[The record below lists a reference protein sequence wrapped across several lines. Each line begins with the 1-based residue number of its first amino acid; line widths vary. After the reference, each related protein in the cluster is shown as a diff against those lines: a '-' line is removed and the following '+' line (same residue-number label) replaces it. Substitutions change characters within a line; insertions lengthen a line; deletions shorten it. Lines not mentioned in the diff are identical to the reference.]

1 MTSALDALAQLK
13 AGNLRF
19 CTDAQERD
27 SSLSSL
33 ARSELAKG
41 QAPCAVVL
49 GCADSRV
56 APELIFDQDV
66 GDLFTVRIA
75 GHVVAAPVL
84 ESVELAVEQLGAKLI
99 VVLGHT
105 GCAAVRATL
114 AEVQSPG
121 TPAAEKLSAVIHHI
135 KPPVEAIISL
145 SPKRPFTEAEQDALM
160 HASVRA
166 NIRHSSDQLRQD
178 SGVISPL
185 VESGEV
191 LVVGAEYSL
200 ETGAVEF
207 IEGLTD

>member
-1 MTSALDALAQLK
+1 MSTASETLARLKEGNARFCACANKAGIESAARAALA
-13 AGNLRF
+13 
-19 CTDAQERD
+19 D
-27 SSLSSL
+27 
-33 ARSELAKG
+33 G
-41 QAPCAVVL
+41 QSPSAVIL

-56 APELIFDQDV
+56 APELLFDQNL
-66 GDLFTVRIA
+66 GELFTVRVA

-84 ESVELAVEQLGAKLI
+84 ESVELAVEQLGAKLV

-121 TPAAEKLSAVIHHI
+121 TPVAEKLSAVIHHI
-135 KPPVEAIISL
+135 KPPVEAIIAM
-145 SPKRPFTEAEQDALM
+145 SPKRSFTEAEQGALM
-160 HASVRA
+160 HASVRG

-178 SGVISPL
+178 SAVISAL

-200 ETGAVEF
+200 ETGVVEF
-207 IEGLTD
+207 IDGLPD

>member
-1 MTSALDALAQLK
+1 MTSALDALARLK

-19 CTDAQERD
+19 STDAQERGA
-27 SSLSSL
+27 SLSST

-41 QAPCAVVL
+41 QAPFAVVL
-49 GCADSRV
+49 GCSDSRV
-56 APELIFDQDV
+56 TPELLFDQDL
-66 GDLFTVRIA
+66 GELFTVRVA

-84 ESVELAVEQLGAKLI
+84 ESVEFAVEQLGAKLV

-105 GCAAVRATL
+105 GCAAVSATL
-114 AEVQSPG
+114 AEVQTPG

-135 KPPVEAIISL
+135 KPPVEAVISL
-145 SPKRPFTEAEQDALM
+145 SPKRPFTEAEQGALM

-166 NIRHSSDQLRQD
+166 NIRHSACQLRED
-178 SGVISPL
+178 SAVISAL

-200 ETGAVEF
+200 ETGVVEF
-207 IEGLTD
+207 IDGLPD

>member
-1 MTSALDALAQLK
+1 MSTASETLARLKEGNARFCACANKAGIESAARAALA
-13 AGNLRF
+13 
-19 CTDAQERD
+19 D
-27 SSLSSL
+27 
-33 ARSELAKG
+33 G
-41 QAPCAVVL
+41 QSPSAVIL

-56 APELIFDQDV
+56 SPELAFDQV
-66 GDLFTVRIA
+66 LGELFVVRVA
-75 GHVVAAPVL
+75 GHVVAAAAL
-84 ESVELAVEQLGAKLI
+84 ESVELAVEQLGAKLV

-135 KPPVEAIISL
+135 KPPVEAVFSL
-145 SPKRPFTEAEQDALM
+145 RPEADQAAMMQE
-160 HASVRA
+160 SVRA
-166 NIRHSSDQLRQD
+166 NIRHAAGQLRED
-178 SGVISPL
+178 SAVISAL

-207 IEGLTD
+207 IDGLPD

>member
-1 MTSALDALAQLK
+1 MSTASETLARLKEGNARFCACANKAGIESAARAALA
-13 AGNLRF
+13 
-19 CTDAQERD
+19 D
-27 SSLSSL
+27 
-33 ARSELAKG
+33 G
-41 QAPCAVVL
+41 QSPSAVIL

-56 APELIFDQDV
+56 SPELAFDQ
-66 GDLFTVRIA
+66 GLGELFVVRVA
-75 GHVVAAPVL
+75 GHVVAAAAL
-84 ESVELAVEQLGAKLI
+84 ESVELAVEQLGAKLV

-135 KPPVEAIISL
+135 KPPVEAVLSL
-145 SPKRPFTEAEQDALM
+145 RPEADQAAMMQE
-160 HASVRA
+160 SVRA
-166 NIRHSSDQLRQD
+166 NIRHAAGQLRED
-178 SGVISPL
+178 SAVISTL

-207 IEGLTD
+207 IDGLPD